1 MIVTKNITKKFNNKP
16 IFENLNFSAKK
27 STITTIVGQSGKG
40 KTTFLRIL
48 SNLEKVDEGTI
59 LIDKEP
65 LVEDGKYVNHKK
77 QKQILSKIGMIFQH
91 FNLFPNL
98 NVINNMLIVKDD
110 LQKAEN
116 LLERFNLSD
125 KKNEP
130 VSHLS
135 GGQKQRLSIIRA
147 LMNDPEIIFF
157 DEPTSALDEQNF
169 NSIVNLILELK
180 EKNYTILV
188 VTHDLKLVENLNCDV
203 FDFNK
208 I

>member
-1 MIVTKNITKKFNNKP
+1 MIVTKNITKKFNDKP

-65 LVEDGKYVNHKK
+65 LVENGKYVNHKK

>member
-1 MIVTKNITKKFNNKP
+1 MIVTKNITKKFNDKP

-65 LVEDGKYVNHKK
+65 LVENGKYVNHKK

-157 DEPTSALDEQNF
+157 DEPTSALDEQNSDF
-169 NSIVNLILELK
+169 QSLEP
-180 EKNYTILV
+180 
-188 VTHDLKLVENLNCDV
+188 
-203 FDFNK
+203 
-208 I
+208 